1 MKKKK
6 VIKMSSFN
14 ATLIYASVVAEEVG
28 APKNENEE
36 FDVGNRIVLPPE
48 LLEPLLLQDL
58 RPAMNLVLTSRATM
72 LRCYVGVKEFSAPP
86 GRIILPKS
94 VVEAL
99 GLSGSTEK
107 TSEIII
113 RVGKARA
120 ATQLALR
127 SLNSLGD
134 VNIEAF
140 LTEAIPRQYVVV
152 QKGQVLKF
160 TYDGDEEAIFIVTD
174 FKPEGVEAVMLV
186 DTNVA
191 LDVEPYSGISSSPLS
206 TTVVPLRIETELICT
221 SAASYY
227 SVLLSD
233 VSTSAVKVT
242 IRSEIAIPEV
252 YLSFNVKRPKMAD
265 NGWII
270 PGRRVKGGNTSMVL
284 LPDAAS
290 FPEDSDSFNMSNV
303 LYLAATSKGA
313 INEQIKFSLLVETI
327 ELEQTSSSG
336 TVLPVVSKT
345 TQPDAN
351 MQLCL
356 NCRANVPTSSFSLH
370 SLSCSR
376 NNFRCEHLSCGAILR
391 KGTEEAINHHHC
403 KDCSKVIVPDNQER
417 HTDLWHTLHTC
428 ENGCGKKSSLHDLHY
443 HSRFE
448 CRYRKILCRFC
459 NLLVR
464 AGPIASSLEDRER
477 GLLSS
482 HEADVCGVRTKICT
496 LCTPKRAVALKLFD
510 DHLTKNHPTAIA
522 ARSSAHEMTD
532 TSELGISFNPENQ
545 WRCKICTVVN
555 EMKHRNCS
563 VCGSED
569 NDRLGSVASE
579 PSPVAIGNQSV
590 GMSNVEDSIMASS
603 SAPTSRPCANEPCG
617 ARVVINFSEPRSI
630 PRSLC
635 ARCYSLVCTPP
646 ASSAAT
652 SEFYSS
658 AGGQMGED
666 DDALNSQIMRALQ
679 IRYGLQIDLGCGNA
693 LCRNAEY
700 CATARRHSTFN
711 KETELAQL
719 LSESVDSRFH
729 VCVTDNAKFIPTVP
743 VPSVS
748 SFASI
753 APIAK
758 KAAVGK
764 KTIGAAF
771 FP

>member
-1 MKKKK
+1 
-6 VIKMSSFN
+6 MSAFS
-14 ATLIYASVVAEEVG
+14 ATLIYASDGEKVG
-28 APKNENEE
+28 SKNKNEE
-36 FDVGNRIVLPPE
+36 FDSGNRIVLPPE
-48 LLEPLLLQDL
+48 LLEPLLMQAL

-99 GLSGSTEK
+99 GLSGSTE
-107 TSEIII
+107 TSEIIV
-113 RVGKARA
+113 RAGKARA

-127 SLNSLGD
+127 SLKFLGD

-140 LTEAIPRQYVVV
+140 LTEAIPKQYVVV

-191 LDVEPYSGISSSPLS
+191 LDVEPCVDSGISSSPLS
-206 TTVVPLRIETELICT
+206 TTAVSLGKETELICT
-221 SAASYY
+221 STASYY

-242 IRSEIAIPEV
+242 IRSEIAIPDV
-252 YLSFNVKRPKMAD
+252 YLSFNVKRPNAQD

-270 PGRRVKGGNTSMVL
+270 PGRSMKGGATSMVL

-290 FPEDSDSFNMSNV
+290 FPEDSDSFQTSNV
-303 LYLAATSKGA
+303 LYLTITSKGA
-313 INEQIKFSLLVETI
+313 INDQIKFSLLVETI
-327 ELEQTSSSG
+327 ELELASSSG
-336 TVLPVVSKT
+336 TVLTGVSRT

-351 MQLCL
+351 MQLCP
-356 NCRANVPTSSFSLH
+356 NCRANVPLSSFSLH

-376 NNFRCEHLSCGAILR
+376 NNIRCEHLSCGAILR

-403 KDCSKVIVPDNQER
+403 KDCSKVILPADQER
-417 HTDLWHTLHTC
+417 HTDLWHTLHSC

-443 HSRFE
+443 HARFE

-464 AGPIASSLEDRER
+464 AGPLASSIEDRER

-482 HEADVCGVRTKICT
+482 HEADVCGVRTKMCT
-496 LCTPKRAVALKLFD
+496 LCTPHRSVALKLFD
-510 DHLTKNHPTAIA
+510 EHLTRNHPTAIA
-522 ARSSAHEMTD
+522 ARSSAKNKATTEMTD
-532 TSELGISFNPENQ
+532 TSEPDISFNPEKQ

-569 NDRLGSVASE
+569 NDRLGSFASE

-590 GMSNVEDSIMASS
+590 GMPNVEDSIMASS
-603 SAPTSRPCANEPCG
+603 SAPLSRPCANEPCG
-617 ARVVINFSEPRSI
+617 ARVVINFSEPSSI

-646 ASSAAT
+646 ASAEAT

-658 AGGQMGED
+658 AGGQMGEEE
-666 DDALNSQIMRALQ
+666 DALNTQIMRALQ

-693 LCRNAEY
+693 FCRNGEY
-700 CATARRHSTFN
+700 CATARRRSTFN

-719 LSESVDSRFH
+719 LSESADGRFH
-729 VCVTDNAKFIPTVP
+729 ICVTDNAKFVPTVP
-743 VPSVS
+743 APSVS